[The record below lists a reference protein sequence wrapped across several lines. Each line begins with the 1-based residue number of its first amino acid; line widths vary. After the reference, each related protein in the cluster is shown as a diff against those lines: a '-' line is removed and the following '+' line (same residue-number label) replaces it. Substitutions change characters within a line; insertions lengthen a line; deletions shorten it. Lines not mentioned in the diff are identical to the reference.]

1 MEHPKHLRP
10 VKAWETL
17 KRVSTSVLPALKRI
31 AARCPDRQQVTRFL
45 RDKGQWLQ
53 LKSEGLRRN
62 GRRIFLLCHEAVAGR
77 RYAAPVSF
85 LSASCVVGLVLICTT
100 LYSVSFAVYVDGEN
114 VGTVA
119 DRDTVAAAISTV
131 EESSRS
137 LLGYDYTVDNAIS
150 YRLGVSRRTDLDHEA
165 DFVDYFSSHL
175 DSGEDEGLRQ
185 YSVTVGGQF
194 VGVIDSKSAFN
205 AILQDIRNAH
215 VNENTITAEFVEEI
229 ELNPVFSS
237 SRVMSAD
244 EMRQLLTESTSG
256 ETTYTIVK
264 GDTFGGV
271 AYRNDMSVSELKA
284 LNPDVNINK
293 LSIGQVINV
302 RELIPRLSVRTT
314 EHVTYH
320 EAIECPVVTQDDPSI
335 YVGSSKILVK
345 GTEGEA
351 LVTADVVR
359 VNGVEKERTVLEYET
374 LSEPTTTI
382 KAVGTKPKPKTASNG
397 YYIWP
402 ARGKIT
408 SYFGYRKIFGSRS
421 YHSGID
427 IAGSYGSSV
436 KAADGGKV
444 TFSGYKGA
452 YGYLVI
458 ITHDN
463 GTQTYYGHN
472 SSNLVSVGQRVY
484 QGQVIAKMGS
494 TGRSTGN
501 HCHFEVRIR
510 GSSVNPLNYL

>member
-1 MEHPKHLRP
+1 MEHPKRLRP
-10 VKAWETL
+10 VTAWEKL
-17 KRVSTSVLPALKRI
+17 KQAVLPRIKGI
-31 AARCPDRQQVTRFL
+31 AARIPDRRQAARFL
-45 RDKGQWLQ
+45 REKGEWLR
-53 LKSEGLRRN
+53 LN
-62 GRRIFLLCHEAVAGR
+62 GRRLFLVCHEAVAGR
-77 RYAAPVSF
+77 RYAAPLSF
-85 LSASCVVGLVLICTT
+85 LSVSCAAGLVLICTT
-100 LYSVSFAVYVDGEN
+100 LYSVSYAVYVDGEN

-119 DRDTVAAAISTV
+119 DRDTVTAAISSV

-137 LLGYDYTVDNAIS
+137 LLGYDYTIDNAIS
-150 YRLGVSRRTDLDHEA
+150 YRLGVSRRTELDGQA
-165 DFVDYFSSHL
+165 AFVDYFSSHL

-205 AILQDIRNAH
+205 AILQDIRSAY
-215 VNENTITAEFVEEI
+215 VNENTVTAEFVEEI
-229 ELNPVFSS
+229 ELNPVFASA
-237 SRVMSAD
+237 RVAD
-244 EMRQLLTESTSG
+244 AEEMRRLLTESTSG
-256 ETTYTIVK
+256 ETTYAVVK
-264 GDTFGGV
+264 GDTFGGI

-293 LSIGQVINV
+293 LSIGQVLNV

-320 EAIECPVVTQDDPSI
+320 EDIECPVVTRDDASI
-335 YVGSSKILVK
+335 YVGSSKIIVK
-345 GTEGEA
+345 GTPGEA

-359 VNGVEKERTVLEYET
+359 VNGVEKERTVVEYTT
-374 LSEPTTTI
+374 LSEPTTTV

-397 YYIWP
+397 YYVWP
-402 ARGKIT
+402 AKGKIT
-408 SYFGYRKIFGSRS
+408 SYFGYRNIFGSRS

-427 IAGSYGSSV
+427 IAGSYGASI

>member
-10 VKAWETL
+10 VRAWETFRQLILPKL
-17 KRVSTSVLPALKRI
+17 KRFTAHGPKRQDVS
-31 AARCPDRQQVTRFL
+31 RFL
-45 RDKGQWLQ
+45 RENSVWLRG
-53 LKSEGLRRN
+53 KYEWLRVN
-62 GRRIFLLCHEAVAGR
+62 SRRLFLRCHEAVAGR

-85 LSASCVVGLVLICTT
+85 LSVSGAVGLVLICTT
-100 LYSVSFAVYVDGEN
+100 LYSVSYAVYVDGEN

-119 DRDTVAAAISTV
+119 DRDTVAAAISSV
-131 EESSRS
+131 EQSSRS
-137 LLGYDYTVDNAIS
+137 LLGYDYTIDNAIS
-150 YRLGVSRRTDLDHEA
+150 YRLGVSRRTDLDDKGVFE
-165 DFVDYFSSHL
+165 DYFSSHL

-185 YSVTVGGQF
+185 YSVVVGGQF

-205 AILQDIRNAH
+205 AILQDIRNAYI
-215 VNENTITAEFVEEI
+215 NENTVTAEFVEEI
-229 ELNPVFSS
+229 ELNPVFA
-237 SRVMSAD
+237 SAQVAD
-244 EMRQLLTESTSG
+244 PEEMRRLLTESTSG

-264 GDTFGGV
+264 GDTFGGI

-314 EHVTYH
+314 ERATYL
-320 EAIECPVVTQDDPSI
+320 EAIECPVVTQDDASI

-345 GTEGEA
+345 GVEGQAE
-351 LVTADVVR
+351 VTADIVR
-359 VNGVEKERTVLEYET
+359 VNGVEKNRTVLEYTT

-402 ARGKIT
+402 TRGKIT

-427 IAGSYGSSV
+427 IAGSYGSSI

-444 TFSGYKGA
+444 TFAGYKGA

-463 GTQTYYGHN
+463 GSQTYYGHN

-510 GSSVNPLNYL
+510 GSAVNPLNYL

>member
-1 MEHPKHLRP
+1 MKQPKRLRP
-10 VKAWETL
+10 LAAWE
-17 KRVSTSVLPALKRI
+17 
-31 AARCPDRQQVTRFL
+31 
-45 RDKGQWLQ
+45 Q
-53 LKSEGLRRN
+53 LKKTATSALRGLALRIPGRQKIVPLLRQKGEWLRLKSRRV
-62 GRRIFLLCHEAVAGR
+62 FLLCHEMVAGR
-77 RYAAPVSF
+77 RYAAPLSF
-85 LSASCVVGLVLICTT
+85 LSASCLVGVVMICTT
-100 LYSVSFAVYVDGEN
+100 LYSVSYAVYIDGEN
-114 VGTVA
+114 VGTV
-119 DRDTVAAAISTV
+119 DSRDTVTAAISSV

-137 LLGYDYTVDNAIS
+137 LLGYDYTIDNEIT
-150 YRLGVSRRTDLDHEA
+150 YRVGVSRRSSLDDQA
-165 DFVDYFSSHL
+165 VFVDYFSANM

-185 YSVTVGGQF
+185 YEVLVGGQF
-194 VGVIDSKSAFN
+194 VGIIDSKSAFN
-205 AILQDIRNAH
+205 AILQDIRNAY
-215 VNENTITAEFVEEI
+215 VNENTISAEFVEEI
-229 ELNPVFSS
+229 ELNPVFA
-237 SRVMSAD
+237 SAHVVD
-244 EMRQLLTESTSG
+244 AEEMRRLLTESTSG
-256 ETTYTIVK
+256 ETTYTVAK
-264 GDTFGGV
+264 GDTFGGI

-284 LNPDVNINK
+284 LNPGININK
-293 LSIGQVINV
+293 LSIGQVLNV

-314 EHVTYH
+314 EHTTYL
-320 EAIECPVVTQDDPSI
+320 EAIECPVVTQDDASI

-345 GTEGEA
+345 GVEGQAE
-351 LVTADVVR
+351 VTADISY
-359 VNGVEKERTVLEYET
+359 VNGVEKDRTVLNYTT

-397 YYIWP
+397 YYKWP
-402 ARGKIT
+402 CSGKIT

-427 IAGSYGSSV
+427 IAGSYGTSI

-444 TFSGYKGA
+444 TFAGYKGA

-510 GSSVNPLNYL
+510 GSAVNPLNYLP

>member
-1 MEHPKHLRP
+1 MEGPKRLRP
-10 VKAWETL
+10 SMAWERL
-17 KRVSTSVLPALKRI
+17 KQITLPALRGF
-31 AARCPDRQQVTRFL
+31 AAHIPGRRKLVPLL
-45 RDKGQWLQ
+45 REKGEWLR
-53 LKSEGLRRN
+53 LKSRRV
-62 GRRIFLLCHEAVAGR
+62 FLICHEAVAGR
-77 RYAAPVSF
+77 RYAAPLSF
-85 LSASCVVGLVLICTT
+85 LSAACLVGVVLICTT
-100 LYSVSFAVYVDGEN
+100 LYSVSYAVYVDGES
-114 VGTVA
+114 VGTV
-119 DRDTVAAAISTV
+119 DSRDTVAAAISSV

-137 LLGYDYTVDNAIS
+137 LLGYDYTVDNDIT
-150 YRLGVSRRTDLDHEA
+150 YRVGFSLRSSLDGE
-165 DFVDYFSSHL
+165 DVFEDYFFSHL

-185 YSVTVGGQF
+185 YEVIVGGQF

-205 AILQDIRNAH
+205 AILQDIRNVY
-215 VNENTITAEFVEEI
+215 VNENTVTAEFVEEI
-229 ELNPVFSS
+229 QLNPVLASGH
-237 SRVMSAD
+237 VVDAD
-244 EMRQLLTESTSG
+244 EMRRLLTESTSG
-256 ETTYTIVK
+256 ETTYTVVQ
-264 GDTFGGV
+264 GDTFGGI

-293 LSIGQVINV
+293 LSIGQVLNV

-314 EHVTYH
+314 ERATYL
-320 EAIECPVVTQDDPSI
+320 EAIECPVVTRDDDSI
-335 YVGSSKILVK
+335 YVGSSKIIVK
-345 GTEGEA
+345 GVEGQAE
-351 LVTADVVR
+351 VTADITR
-359 VNGVEKERTVLEYET
+359 VNGVEKGRTVVEYTT

-402 ARGKIT
+402 CSGKIS

-427 IAGSYGSSV
+427 IAGSYGASV

-444 TFSGYKGA
+444 TFAGYKGA

-472 SSNLVSVGQRVY
+472 SSLLVSAGQRVY

-501 HCHFEVRIR
+501 HCHFEVRIG
-510 GSSVNPLNYL
+510 GSAVNPLNYL